1 MGAVMFKGREK
12 GVHIKPHIPPAA
24 AVHKNI
30 RSLPPQT
37 ACNAVYAALADRI
50 DITPTELEHLA
61 QRLSRLAWEKA
72 RL

>member
-1 MGAVMFKGREK
+1 MGAVMFKGRGK
-12 GVHIKPHIPPAA
+12 GAHIKPHIPPAA

-50 DITPTELEHLA
+50 DITPIELERLA
-61 QRLSRLAWEKA
+61 QRLSRLAWEKD